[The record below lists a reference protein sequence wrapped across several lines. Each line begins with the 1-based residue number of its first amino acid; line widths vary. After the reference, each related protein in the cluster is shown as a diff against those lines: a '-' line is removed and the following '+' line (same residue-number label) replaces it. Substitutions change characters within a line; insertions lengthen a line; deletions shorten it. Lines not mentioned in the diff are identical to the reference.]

1 MKALRGYHCQLMS
14 KHVDA
19 ERLMPEDSG
28 SGRATQE
35 DDSAPPHR
43 RNSRIVHLRKAKRVA
58 GSRIS
63 KALDGH
69 LRVQENESL
78 TCSDSLLWTAA
89 LLQPCAHAV
98 P

>member
-1 MKALRGYHCQLMS
+1 MKALHGYHCRPMS
-14 KHVDA
+14 KPVDA

-28 SGRATQE
+28 LGRETQE
-35 DDSAPPHR
+35 DDSAPPHQ
-43 RNSRIVHLRKAKRVA
+43 RNPRIVDLQKAKRVA

-78 TCSDSLLWTAA
+78 TCSDSFLWTAA
-89 LLQPCAHAV
+89 LLLPCAHAV